1 MRVRLAVYFAV
12 VSVAYALLALFVPVA
27 AEVLMIAFV
36 ALLLVPLLVFDYRH
50 GRWHR
55 RAR

>member
-1 MRVRLAVYFAV
+1 VRLAVYFAV